1 MFVVGEILETFP
13 NYLPEQYGIKTALI
27 SDVGTLGATRG
38 RSSKFNPATNAPLTT
53 VVDDLALRAAV
64 GIDVRWKSPLG
75 PLRFD
80 IAMPVAKTKYDVTQ
94 IFRFSTN
101 TRF

>member
-1 MFVVGEILETFP
+1 MNMMT
-13 NYLPEQYGIKTALI
+13 KK
-27 SDVGTLGATRG
+27 SGAAFG
-38 RSSKFNPATNAPLTT
+38 VSVF
-53 VVDDLALRAAV
+53 
-64 GIDVRWKSPLG
+64 WKSPLG

-80 IAMPVAKTKYDVTQ
+80 IAEPVLKEPYDITQ